1 MHDGR
6 LKKWEIALACAVGV
20 TLVWGLVLGQTP
32 CFGWWGAVY
41 PELAAGDGVQETL
54 AGDGAAGERRPRAA
68 AEEAAAE
75 TESPPIRQ
83 RYIRS
88 MPAKGQVLQI
98 SNTS

>member
-54 AGDGAAGERRPRAA
+54 AGDGAAGVVLRFRLLEWLERWLAA
-68 AEEAAAE
+68 LHL
-75 TESPPIRQ
+75 TP
-83 RYIRS
+83 
-88 MPAKGQVLQI
+88 
-98 SNTS
+98 